1 MYKQA
6 PKSPAMKALVGNQKN
21 LPQALKAQIEAAPSK
36 MMSPAKQ
43 TEKIRVNPSSDSI
56 KSKHKKGVAQDTRNA
71 RALND
76 NLNAALADYRADR
89 NPQTKA
95 ALQEAKDMK
104 KGGSTFS
111 TKGRVT
117 SRKLGEDYPA

>member
-1 MYKQA
+1 MKKGIGPRGLGA
-6 PKSPAMKALVGNQKN
+6 PKQNRA
-21 LPQALKAQIEAAPSK
+21 
-36 MMSPAKQ
+36 
-43 TEKIRVNPSSDSI
+43 TEGVQSMAHKTTDPPDKKIRVNPSSDSI
-56 KSKHKKGVAQDTRNA
+56 IVAHKEGVAQDIKNT

-76 NLNAALADYRADR
+76 NLNAARADYQANR

-104 KGGSTFS
+104 KGGSFFS

-117 SRKLGEDYPA
+117 GRKLGEDYPA

>member
-1 MYKQA
+1 MKKGIGPRGLGA
-6 PKSPAMKALVGNQKN
+6 SKSPA
-21 LPQALKAQIEAAPSK
+21 K
-36 MMSPAKQ
+36 MYGAKSPAKQ

-56 KSKHKKGVAQDTRNA
+56 KTAHKKGVAQDTKNT

-76 NLNAALADYRADR
+76 NLSAARADYQANR
-89 NPQTKA
+89 NPKTKA

-111 TKGRVT
+111 TKGRVS